1 MARPRMV
8 TRTMKEL
15 KVNVLCLNTETREP
29 FNKEF
34 ILTGVYSEDKL
45 MNELRK
51 NYESETLKLVQI
63 VDIRKEETL
72 YGMSEIEFIKNAKK
86 IEKEN

>member
-15 KVNVLCLNTETREP
+15 KVDVICLNLETRES

-34 ILTGVYSEDKL
+34 ILTGDYTEDKL
-45 MNELRK
+45 IKELRK
-51 NYESETLKLVQI
+51 NYETETEKLVQI
-63 VDIRKEETL
+63 IGIKREQTL
-72 YGMSEIEFIKNAKK
+72 YGMPETEFIKNAEK